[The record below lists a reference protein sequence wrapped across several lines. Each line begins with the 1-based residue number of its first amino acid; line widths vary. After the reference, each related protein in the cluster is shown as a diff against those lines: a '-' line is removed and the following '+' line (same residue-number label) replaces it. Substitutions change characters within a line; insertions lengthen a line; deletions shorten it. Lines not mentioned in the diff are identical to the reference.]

1 MTLQLS
7 RWIERNLIKSRR
19 LVTGD
24 ETTDKPSQS
33 SGLERAGERRG
44 EERRGEIWLF
54 ISPLLCAAQRPVSRI
69 NGPVSAWAR
78 HTHTLTLRAGPVI
91 ACKQHTL
98 FRQRYVRTH
107 IGFSHFKSTG
117 STCFSPTE
125 PRAHTRRCVHSL
137 TLCLF
142 SRPTPAVR
150 VSLALFRRQ
159 WSMTARCSPEKSR
172 SRRPLPLRSCDRFGK
187 YRKQNVAHEWSLT
200 HTIKK
205 RPFNKVEKDK
215 S

>member
-7 RWIERNLIKSRR
+7 RWIEHNLIKLRR

-24 ETTDKPSQS
+24 DRQAESVIRR
-33 SGLERAGERRG
+33 ERERWG
-44 EERRGEIWLF
+44 GGIWLF

-78 HTHTLTLRAGPVI
+78 YTHTHTHTLRAGPVI

-125 PRAHTRRCVHSL
+125 PRAHTLQELRSFPYAL
-137 TLCLF
+137 SLF
-142 SRPTPAVR
+142 SSHSCSQGFPGALQTPV
-150 VSLALFRRQ
+150 
-159 WSMTARCSPEKSR
+159 KH
-172 SRRPLPLRSCDRFGK
+172 DGK
-187 YRKQNVAHEWSLT
+187 MFPREIPQ
-200 HTIKK
+200 
-205 RPFNKVEKDK
+205 P
-215 S
+215 